1 MQLKQSNYTVIEPA
15 NLCYTVTPFTSVE
28 DMTEMKRNANAE
40 KKSKKYVEKLSILV
54 SFGFF
59 SSITYICY
67 YLYNS

>member
-40 KKSKKYVEKLSILV
+40 KKKQKICGKTFY
-54 SFGFF
+54 FG
-59 SSITYICY
+59 
-67 YLYNS
+67 